1 MKSYIFTFVLIVF
14 GLLSSKA
21 QAKSFFFTTSDSVKL
36 YVEIAGKG
44 NPCVFVHGGPGSSS
58 NYFKATGAAPQ
69 VEEKVQMIYYDQRGG
84 GRSSSPKNNNFSLQ
98 RMLLDLEELRQ
109 FLGYQRWAVMGHSF
123 GGTIVVPYAKQ
134 YPKSVSK
141 LILAHVTLN
150 INESILSHIQFGI
163 KELKLTDSAA
173 LLNSSTPIMQR
184 LSKVHDTLFK
194 AGVWYKLMYRNQQ
207 EKDINDGYD
216 KFMVNR
222 NWDFA
227 NQVWSIQDY
236 FQDFRLITSKI
247 TCPVLIIAGTKDYA
261 IGPEHYKGFAFSNKK
276 IHLYSGGHA
285 SFQEEPQWFA
295 EKFIGFFEKANKHL
309 E

>member
-1 MKSYIFTFVLIVF
+1 MKYSVISFVFVIFVLF
-14 GLLSSKA
+14 SSTA
-21 QAKSFFFTTSDSVKL
+21 QTKSFFFTTSDSVKL
-36 YVEIAGKG
+36 YVETAGKG
-44 NPCVFVHGGPGSSS
+44 KPCVFVHGGPGSSS
-58 NYFKATGAAPQ
+58 NYFKATGAAPL

-98 RMLLDLEELRQ
+98 RMLLDLEELRM
-109 FLGYQRWAVMGHSF
+109 FLGIQQWAVMGHSF

-134 YPKSVSK
+134 YPQSVSK

-150 INESILSHIQFGI
+150 MNESILSHIKFGI
-163 KELKLTDSAA
+163 KELKLADSSV
-173 LLNSSTPIMQR
+173 LLNSSTPIMQG

-207 EKDINDGYD
+207 EKDLNDGFD

-236 FQDFRLITSKI
+236 FQDFRPMTAKI
-247 TCPVLIIAGTKDYA
+247 NCPVLIIAGTKDYA
-261 IGPEHYKGFAFSNKK
+261 IGPEHYKDFAFKNPQ
-276 IHLYSGGHA
+276 IHLYKGGHA
-285 SFQEEPQWFA
+285 SFQEEPQWFS
-295 EKFIGFFEKANKHL
+295 EKLLQFL
-309 E
+309 EAKSFR